1 MKIQDSEAQA
11 ARILFLED
19 DPTIRAVLSEYMLV
33 AGYEVT
39 AVSRADEAVA
49 LLDGTDTFDLAIL
62 DIMVPGGSGL
72 DVLGEIRHRRLPMGT
87 IMLTA
92 LGDEPTQLDAFNRQA
107 DDYVVKP
114 VSPLLLLKRMETILR
129 RLRWARD
136 PDAADAAAT
145 LAAPATA
152 AAPAP
157 APAAAAPR
165 LELDAE
171 GWQARYD
178 GRVLPLTVSEF
189 LLLQTLMTQPQ
200 RVFTREQ
207 LILAIYDDSYAG
219 NDRIID
225 SHVKN
230 LRKKLPAPC
239 IRTVIG
245 VGYQFD
251 GSAIS
256 AAAEP

>member
-1 MKIQDSEAQA
+1 MKTHDPEAKA

-39 AVSRADEAVA
+39 AVSRADEAIA
-49 LLDGTDTFDLAIL
+49 LLDGADGFDLALL

-72 DVLGEIRHRRLPMGT
+72 DVLSEIRRRGLPLGT

-114 VSPLLLLKRMETILR
+114 VSPLLLLKRIETILR
-129 RLRWARD
+129 RLRWARE
-136 PDAADAAAT
+136 PLADSVPSRGAT
-145 LAAPATA
+145 SASAS
-152 AAPAP
+152 
-157 APAAAAPR
+157 APR
-165 LELDAE
+165 LELDSE
-171 GWQARYD
+171 GWQVRYD
-178 GRVLPLTVSEF
+178 GTVLPLTLSEF
-189 LLLQTLMTQPQ
+189 LLLETLMGQPQ

-230 LRKKLPAPC
+230 LRKKLPVPC

-251 GSAIS
+251 GSAM
-256 AAAEP
+256 AADRP

>member
-1 MKIQDSEAQA
+1 MKTHEAEAKA

-33 AGYEVT
+33 AGYRVT
-39 AVSRADEAVA
+39 AVSRADEAIT
-49 LLDGTDTFDLAIL
+49 LLDEADGFDLALL

-72 DVLGEIRHRRLPMGT
+72 DVLSEIHSRGLSMGT

-107 DDYVVKP
+107 DDYVIKP
-114 VSPLLLLKRMETILR
+114 VSPLLLLKRIETILR
-129 RLRWARD
+129 RLRWARG
-136 PDAADAAAT
+136 
-145 LAAPATA
+145 PAVTA
-152 AAPAP
+152 ASAPDT
-157 APAAAAPR
+157 AASVSR
-165 LELDAE
+165 LELDTE
-171 GWQARYD
+171 GWQVRCD
-178 GRVLPLTVSEF
+178 GRTLPLTLSEF
-189 LLLQTLMTQPQ
+189 LLLETLMSQPQ

-230 LRKKLPAPC
+230 LRKKLPVPC

-251 GSAIS
+251 GSATATGS
-256 AAAEP
+256 P